1 MKREILNKNKN
12 VIAKVFTLI
21 FFLFL
26 FILVLRLGY
35 LCLTG
40 KVDGIDLKE
49 FSNKRNTKK
58 IKPPA
63 CFVGQR
69 FVCFSSVFLLFFFR
83 YCPALTPAIFQS
95 ARGRWQD

>member
-58 IKPPA
+58 ET
-63 CFVGQR
+63 
-69 FVCFSSVFLLFFFR
+69 L
-83 YCPALTPAIFQS
+83 YAL
-95 ARGRWQD
+95 RGNIYDINGDVLAQTINSYTIIAYLDPSRSEGYS

>member
-40 KVDGIDLKE
+40 KVDGID
-49 FSNKRNTKK
+49 TDVD
-58 IKPPA
+58 ID
-63 CFVGQR
+63 
-69 FVCFSSVFLLFFFR
+69 
-83 YCPALTPAIFQS
+83 I
-95 ARGRWQD
+95 